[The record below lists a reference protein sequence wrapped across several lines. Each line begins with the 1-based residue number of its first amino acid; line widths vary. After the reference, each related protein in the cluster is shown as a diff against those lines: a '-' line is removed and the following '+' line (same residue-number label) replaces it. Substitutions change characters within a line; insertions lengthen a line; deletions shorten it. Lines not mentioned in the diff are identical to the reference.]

1 MNKMK
6 KWITACLLLVMLTG
20 ASGCTFRQQTEIAP
34 IELWYVRGD
43 PFADIMEEL
52 AEEYNATNPSVPV
65 HTQGFDSRIEL
76 GHSLDS
82 ARPELLL
89 CDQRRAFTL
98 YDQGKLKAL
107 DFRGKP
113 PQYAP
118 LFDGLSGC
126 IGSSY
131 FPLGAEVPVLA
142 IAPARAKD
150 VQTASLELLLQSAT
164 DAAAQTGSVQFS
176 TDSFATLFANA
187 LAQTD
192 TAFAAERT
200 KDVQE
205 QDFVTL
211 YNLLAG
217 CAFEGGVWLK
227 AGDVVPMLQSGQL
240 ACAICMSTSVKDV
253 TDLMIEP
260 VPVFGDGKRLCLGQ
274 CQGLAVTAAF
284 DTELAGAAEFVAW
297 LSSATDAVETSLR
310 AGLLPAAAVEGETSD
325 VPLCQMVTK
334 LEGYHLY
341 LPEQNS
347 GYILNGTA
355 FDARVRSLL
364 ALLT

>member
-1 MNKMK
+1 MK
-6 KWITACLLLVMLTG
+6 KWITLCLLLAVLAG
-20 ASGCTFRQQTEIAP
+20 LSGCTLRQQAASQP

-52 AEEYNATNPSVPV
+52 AEDYNATNPSVPV
-65 HTQGFDSRIEL
+65 HTKGFDSRSEL
-76 GHSLDS
+76 GRSLDS

-107 DFRGKP
+107 DFRGAP

-118 LFDGLSGC
+118 LFEGLSGC

-142 IAPARAKD
+142 IAPTVGKGL
-150 VQTASLELLLQSAT
+150 QTASLEMLLMSVSDLAE
-164 DAAAQTGSVQFS
+164 QTGSAQFG

-187 LAQTD
+187 MAQTD
-192 TAFAAERT
+192 TAFAAVREE
-200 KDVQE
+200 DVKE
-205 QDFVTL
+205 QNFVQL
-211 YNLLAG
+211 YNLLAN
-217 CAFEGGVWLK
+217 CAYQGALWLK
-227 AGDVVPMLQSGQL
+227 AGDVLPMLQSGQL
-240 ACAICMSTSVKDV
+240 SCAICMSTSLRDV
-253 TDLMIEP
+253 TDLQLEP
-260 VPVFGDGKRLCLGQ
+260 VPVFGDGERLCLGQ

-284 DTELAGAAEFVAW
+284 DIGLRGAAEFVTW
-297 LSSATDAVETSLR
+297 LSSSTAAVETSLK
-310 AGLLPAAAVEGETSD
+310 AGLLPAAATSGEELD
-325 VPLCQMVTK
+325 VPLRQMVTK

-341 LPEQNS
+341 LPERNS
-347 GYILNGTA
+347 GYLLNGTA
-355 FDARVRSLL
+355 FDTKLRSLL